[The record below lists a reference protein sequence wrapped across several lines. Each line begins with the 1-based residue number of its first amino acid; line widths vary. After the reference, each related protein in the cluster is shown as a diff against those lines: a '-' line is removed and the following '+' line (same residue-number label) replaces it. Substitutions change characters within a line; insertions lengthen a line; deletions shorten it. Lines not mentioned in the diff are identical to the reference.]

1 MILDNITYINKII
14 PDQPPEKNDG
24 NKEYKRLL
32 QNVNSSKYFNKKATQ
47 MLYRIMEGNGKAVYL
62 IGIDDN
68 GCAIGITMKELEETL
83 DIIKKISK
91 IINANIKKIRIYKSK
106 NNKNIMSIRINK

>member
-1 MILDNITYINKII
+1 MNLEPITFIDKII
-14 PDQPPEKNDG
+14 PNQPPEKCDG

-32 QNVNSSKYFNKKATQ
+32 YNMNRKNYYNKKATQ

-62 IGIDDN
+62 IGIDDD
-68 GCAIGITMKELEETL
+68 GDAIGITMNEIKQTLE
-83 DIIKKISK
+83 IIKKLAK
-91 IINANIKKIRIYKSK
+91 IIKAKIKNVRIYKSK